1 LRPAGATTANIPI
14 SAIGISP
21 QNDNVRICGT
31 NDGKVFAT
39 TLGAPVLVD
48 VTGAGMPATY
58 IGRAIIDPN
67 NANTA
72 YVVFNG
78 NAIQGKHVWKG
89 NLTGFPVVTWTPL
102 DGASLPDISVNAMVV
117 DPLNSNHL
125 YLGTDRG
132 IYFYDAGAASPAW
145 TLYGTGLP
153 NVQVFDLAIQS
164 PFRVLRAATH
174 GRGFYEIPTA
184 FHVNAIG
191 AVSRKVH
198 GSAGPFDIPLPV
210 SGSTAVASG
219 IECRSSGG
227 NHQIVVSFGVPVNF
241 ANATITSGTGMIGS
255 TSGNGTSEVTI
266 NLSGVANAQNLIVTL
281 NSVADGTTTANV
293 SVEMGVLA
301 GDTTGNGFVN
311 ASDISQ
317 TQSQSGQP
325 LTGGPSGNFREDV
338 TVNGLINSS
347 DISLVQSKSG
357 TALP

>member
-1 LRPAGATTANIPI
+1 
-14 SAIGISP
+14 
-21 QNDNVRICGT
+21 
-31 NDGKVFAT
+31 
-39 TLGAPVLVD
+39 
-48 VTGAGMPATY
+48 
-58 IGRAIIDPN
+58 
-67 NANTA
+67 
-72 YVVFNG
+72 
-78 NAIQGKHVWKG
+78 
-89 NLTGFPVVTWTPL
+89 
-102 DGASLPDISVNAMVV
+102 
-117 DPLNSNHL
+117 LNSNHL
-125 YLGTDRG
+125 YIGTDRG
-132 IYFYDAGAASPAW
+132 IYFYNAGAVSPTW
-145 TLYGTGLP
+145 TLYGIGLP

-241 ANATITSGTGMIGS
+241 ASATVTSGIGVIGT
-255 TSGNGTSEVTI
+255 TSGNGTNEVTI
-266 NLSGVANAQNLIVTL
+266 NLSGVADGQNIIVTL
-281 NSVADGTTTANV
+281 NNVFDGATTANV
-293 SVEMGVLA
+293 SVQMGVLP
-301 GDTTGNGFVN
+301 GDTTGNGLVN

-325 LTGGPSGNFREDV
+325 LSGGPSGNFREDV